1 MIPRSPGAASTQAPT
16 ESRHDPMNATI
27 ALLPGDGIGPEV
39 IDAAA
44 RVLDVVAARFHHTL
58 ALERHPI
65 GGAALRAGEPPLPD
79 ATRAACAAADAVLLG
94 AVGDPEFDRGPSEG
108 RPETALLQLRRDLGV
123 FANLRPARVW
133 PGLED
138 GGSLKPE
145 VVRGLDLLI
154 VRELTGGLYYG
165 EPRGRTDDGQAA
177 FNTMRYTRPEIER
190 IAVVAF
196 ESARRRRGLVTSVDK
211 ANVLE
216 TSRLWREV
224 VTEVGGRYPDVR
236 LEHQYVDSCALL
248 MVSNPQ
254 KFDVVAAGNLFGDI
268 LSDEAGALVGSLGLL
283 PSASIGGR
291 GGLFEPVHGSA
302 PDIAGRNAAN
312 PVAAI
317 SSAALLLRHA
327 LGAEAEADAIERAIG
342 GALAD
347 GVRTADL
354 LGGGAGPAASC
365 TEMTGAVVER
375 LDRG

>member
-1 MIPRSPGAASTQAPT
+1 MQ
-16 ESRHDPMNATI
+16 ATI

-44 RVLDVVAARFHHTL
+44 RVLDRVAAAFGHEL
-58 ALERHPI
+58 ALARYRI

-79 ATRAACAAADAVLLG
+79 ATRAACVAADAVLLG
-94 AVGDPEFDRGPSEG
+94 AVGAPEFDHGPSAG
-108 RPETALLQLRRDLGV
+108 RPETALLALRKELGV

-145 VVRGLDLLI
+145 MVRGLDMLI

-165 EPRGRTDDGQAA
+165 EPRGRTADGQGA

-224 VTEVGGRYPDVR
+224 VTEVGARYPDIR

-248 MVSNPQ
+248 MVSNPAEVRRRRRGQ
-254 KFDVVAAGNLFGDI
+254 PVRRHPV
-268 LSDEAGALVGSLGLL
+268 
-283 PSASIGGR
+283 GR
-291 GGLFEPVHGSA
+291 GGRRRRLARP
-302 PDIAGRNAAN
+302 
-312 PVAAI
+312 
-317 SSAALLLRHA
+317 AALGQRRGA
-327 LGAEAEADAIERAIG
+327 RRPVRAGARLGAGHRRTQRGQSRGGHRLG
-342 GALAD
+342 GA
-347 GVRTADL
+347 
-354 LGGGAGPAASC
+354 AA
-365 TEMTGAVVER
+365 AARARV
-375 LDRG
+375 